1 MEFLGNL
8 LGGQQQQQDYGD
20 FVNRYEQGHPAEG
33 YDDDEVMNRYQE
45 VSSHL
50 PPEMYQ
56 QSAQDALARM
66 SPDERA
72 QLAQQMRQHLSQN
85 GMPMGSF
92 ENEDYQRDQDPSF
105 LAGIMGNAHQ
115 QDPNLLAGLLGGGGG
130 GLGGLLG
137 GGGGGALGGLMGGGG
152 GGNPLAKAA
161 LAGVAAMAAKR
172 FLG

>member
-1 MEFLGNL
+1 MEFLGNF
-8 LGGQQQQQDYGD
+8 LGGQQGQQDYGD
-20 FVNRYEQGHPAEG
+20 FVNRYQQGHPAEG
-33 YDDDEVMNRYQE
+33 YDDDEVMNRYQQ
-45 VSSHL
+45 VSSNL

-56 QSAQDALARM
+56 QSAQEALARM

-72 QLAQQMRQHLSQN
+72 QFAQQMRQHFSQN

-92 ENEDYQRDQDPSF
+92 ETQDYERDQDPNF

-115 QDPNLLAGLLGGGGG
+115 QNPNLLAGLLGGGGG
-130 GLGGLLG
+130 LGGLMG
-137 GGGGGALGGLMGGGG
+137 GGAGGALGGLMGGGG